1 MKAVFH
7 YLSNLL
13 RNAFPSGPETTDEF
27 ETNDSYL
34 PEIAS
39 NQSLKYL
46 FKFKLI
52 L

>member
-1 MKAVFH
+1 MKAVFQ

-13 RNAFPSGPETTDEF
+13 SNAFPSGPEITDEF

-34 PEIAS
+34 REIAS
-39 NQSLKYL
+39 NQSLKCL
-46 FKFKLI
+46 LKFKLI